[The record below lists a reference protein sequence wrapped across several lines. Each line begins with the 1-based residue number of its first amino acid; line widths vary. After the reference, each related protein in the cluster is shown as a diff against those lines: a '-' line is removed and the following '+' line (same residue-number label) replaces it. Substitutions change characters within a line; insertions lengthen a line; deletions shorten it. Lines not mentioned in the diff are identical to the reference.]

1 MMNRRL
7 KLALAQAGILSA
19 VGCASM
25 AAAAQ
30 VATMAT
36 QVKTGERLFNQSC
49 RICHAENL
57 PGAAPYG
64 GLLWSGSAGG
74 SVTAINAII
83 SEGTARMPA
92 WKYRFSQQEIAT
104 ISTYLL
110 TIRTKP
116 QLTKDSGLGAF
127 ESDK

>member
-1 MMNRRL
+1 MINRRL
-7 KLALAQAGILSA
+7 KLALAQVGFLSA
-19 VGCASM
+19 VGCASIV
-25 AAAAQ
+25 ASAQ

-64 GLLWSGSAGG
+64 GLLWSESAGG
-74 SVTAINAII
+74 SVTAMNAII
-83 SEGTARMPA
+83 SEGTVRMPA
-92 WKYRFSQQEIAT
+92 WKYRFSQREIGT
-104 ISTYLL
+104 ISAYLL

-116 QLTKDSGLGAF
+116 QLSKDSGLGAS

>member
-1 MMNRRL
+1 MM
-7 KLALAQAGILSA
+7 KALAQAAILSA
-19 VGCASM
+19 MGCASIT
-25 AAAAQ
+25 ATAQ

-36 QVKTGERLFNQSC
+36 QVKTGERLFNQAC
-49 RICHAENL
+49 RICHAENV

-92 WKYRFSQQEIAT
+92 WKYRFSPQEIGT
-104 ISTYLL
+104 ISAYLM
-110 TIRTKP
+110 TIRAKP
-116 QLTKDSGLGAF
+116 HLTKDSGSAAF
-127 ESDK
+127 QLDK

>member
-7 KLALAQAGILSA
+7 KLAIAQAGILSV
-19 VGCASM
+19 VGCASIV
-25 AAAAQ
+25 ANAQ
-30 VATMAT
+30 MATMAT

-64 GLLWSGSAGG
+64 GLLWSGSGGG

-92 WKYRFSQQEIAT
+92 WKYRFSQQEIGM
-104 ISTYLL
+104 ISAYLL

-116 QLTKDSGLGAF
+116 QLSKGSSLGAF